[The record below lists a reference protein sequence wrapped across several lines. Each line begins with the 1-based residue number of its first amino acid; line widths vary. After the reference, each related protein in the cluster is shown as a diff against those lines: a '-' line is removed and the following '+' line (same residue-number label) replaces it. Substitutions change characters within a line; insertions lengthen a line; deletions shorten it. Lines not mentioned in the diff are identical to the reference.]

1 MLKTRVISAIVGLP
15 LIIGVLLFGGNLLYL
30 FVFLLSVTGL
40 YEYYKAF
47 SNTDYKPI
55 SWVGYLITIIYYI
68 LIYFNLINHINFSI
82 LIFIALLLV
91 FLDTIKR
98 EYNIINAA
106 ITTLGIIY
114 VPLLFSSIIF
124 IYNDVNGKI
133 LVWLPFLTAWFSDTG
148 AYFIGSYFGKKKLCP
163 LLSPKKTVEGALGGI
178 AISALLSALVGA
190 VFNNMD
196 YEMSI
201 IHFVI
206 IGLICGLTSIIG
218 DLFASSIKRFSHLKD
233 YSNLIPGHGGI
244 LDRFDSI
251 LFTAPTVYTYVIIIK
266 NFL

>member
-1 MLKTRVISAIVGLP
+1 MLKTRVISAIIGLP
-15 LIIGVLLFGGNLLYL
+15 LVIGVLLLGGKLLYL

-47 SNTDYKPI
+47 SNTDNKPI
-55 SWVGYLITIIYYI
+55 PWVGYVITIIYYI
-68 LIYFNLINHINFSI
+68 LIFFNLINYINISA

-91 FLDTIKR
+91 FLDIIKR

-106 ITTLGIIY
+106 ITVLGIIY
-114 VPLLFSSIIF
+114 VPLLFSSLIF
-124 IYNDVNGKI
+124 IYNDVNGKL

-163 LLSPKKTVEGALGGI
+163 SLSPKKTVEGALGGI
-178 AISALLSALVGA
+178 IISALLSALIGVI
-190 VFNNMD
+190 FNNIE
-196 YEMSI
+196 YEMGI
-201 IHFVI
+201 YHFVI
-206 IGLICGLTSIIG
+206 IGLICGITSIIG

-251 LFTAPTVYTYVIIIK
+251 LFTAPTVYTYITIIK